1 MMKAPAKKLLQVLL
15 NLALVW
21 LTAIACILPFRSASQ
36 PPQAGASPT
45 APAGGLPGETAP
57 AATSSPTAGAGLPQA
72 ESSTETAAPADELSQ
87 PDPLD
92 HLLGM
97 RSIQF
102 KLVVTLPDGTSHT
115 LDGETDGAGNM
126 HLKFGYNGFDLEGMP
141 KGFDAKALP
150 SKVEVFVV
158 NGKAYQLDEEDP
170 GWMTAPF
177 DENYLPTLSQELH
190 GLERSALW
198 LNILPPGSIQS
209 AGSEKVGGFA
219 ADKYIVDDEVDG
231 QKISGTI
238 WEEPEQDALVQAELH
253 IPAALLSAPDQPRT
267 GEMKITLAAKKVD
280 VAPVTLPPAPAG

>member
-1 MMKAPAKKLLQVLL
+1 VKTPAKKLLQVLL
-15 NLALVW
+15 TLALVW
-21 LTAIACILPFRSASQ
+21 ITAIACILPLRPANQTPLAAS
-36 PPQAGASPT
+36 SPT
-45 APAGGLPGETAP
+45 APAESLPGETAP
-57 AATSSPTAGAGLPQA
+57 AATSSPTEGAGQPQA
-72 ESSTETAAPADELSQ
+72 QSSTETAAPADGLSQ

-92 HLLGM
+92 HLLGL

-102 KLVVTLPDGTSHT
+102 KLAVTLPEGASRT
-115 LDGETDGAGNM
+115 LDGEIDSAGNM
-126 HLKFGYNGFDLEGMP
+126 HLKFGYDSFDLTGMP

-150 SKVEVFVV
+150 SNVEVFVV
-158 NGKAYQLDEEDP
+158 DGKAYQLDEEDP

-190 GLERSALW
+190 SLESPALW
-198 LNILPPGSIQS
+198 LNILPPGSIQP

-219 ADKYIVDDEVDG
+219 ADKYVVDGEVDG

-267 GEMKITLAAKKVD
+267 GEMKITLTAKKVD